1 MSVRRLGDDD
11 HGLYEKLGGPGGSTA
26 AFGDPK
32 GARLLRP
39 QRLGTNQFARI
50 VNPTLVDYYVDVSNI
65 GGGEG
70 GGGEGGG
77 GAGGDGGGEGGDG
90 SGA

>member
-11 HGLYEKLGGPGGSTA
+11 HGLYEKLGGPGGSA
-26 AFGDPK
+26 AAVGDPK

-50 VNPTLVDYYVDVSNI
+50 LSPIFVDQYVDVSNI

-70 GGGEGGG
+70 GGGEG
-77 GAGGDGGGEGGDG
+77 AGGDGGGEGGDG
-90 SGA
+90 SGV